1 MMGGSKDFGKVSMKT
16 SLLTEQGLQQHF
28 PGHIQV
34 LSHVSENGTQR
45 ANPQRLV
52 TRNGNVVLAALSR
65 RQAHMATSLPRY
77 FIAVALKQN
86 SQFFATEVA
95 WYSYT
100 TTTSSR
106 TACKRIRSGCSAGS
120 K

>member
-1 MMGGSKDFGKVSMKT
+1 MVFTG
-16 SLLTEQGLQQHF
+16 
-28 PGHIQV
+28 
-34 LSHVSENGTQR
+34 
-45 ANPQRLV
+45 
-52 TRNGNVVLAALSR
+52 LSR
-65 RQAHMATSLPRY
+65 CQAHMATSLPCY
-77 FIAVALKQN
+77 LIAVALKQN

-106 TACKRIRSGCSAGS
+106 TACKRIRSGCSAEP